1 MAVDKLEDAGKQAAY
16 DMAEFITRDLQASA
30 TQHGWDKDAV
40 NNTRVSYSGSNYA
53 LDIAPEVKNKVM
65 TLEYGTEV
73 TAPTAVVR
81 KYASNTAKAERLFVK
96 SMEKQLGVT
105 L

>member
-16 DMAEFITRDLQASA
+16 DMAEFITRDLRASA

-40 NNTRVSYSGSNYA
+40 DNTRVSYSGNSYA
-53 LDIAPEVKNKVM
+53 LDVSPEVERKVM

-73 TAPTAVVR
+73 SPPTAVVR
-81 KYASNTAKAERLFVK
+81 KYSNNTSKAERLFIR
-96 SMEKQLGVT
+96 SMEKQLGVE